1 MRNNKLL
8 AILLSVLL
16 VSLSGCSDLEV
27 KPAKDGELNIFVYVV
42 EGQALECISIH
53 HRLSCNWEK
62 YNELK
67 KAS

>member
-1 MRNNKLL
+1 MRNNNLL

-27 KPAKDGELNIFVYVV
+27 RPAKDGELNIYVYVV
-42 EGQALECISIH
+42 EGQALECITLRY
-53 HRLSCNWEK
+53 RLSCNWEK
-62 YNELK
+62 YNKLK